1 MRFAC
6 LLSLLLIVGI
16 ACQHPA
22 SEEAT
27 SPASLV
33 TTASGHADS
42 APMYA
47 VGGIPLPPAKARI
60 ARGEYLVTIAGC
72 NDCHTPW
79 HMGPNGPEP
88 DMTRMLSGH
97 PEQLVMPTS
106 TGLAGG
112 PWLWAGAVT
121 NTAFAGPWGVSY
133 TANLTPDASGLAAW
147 DEEMF
152 IRAIRT
158 GKHMG
163 QSRPILPPMPWPMY
177 RRMTDEDLKAVF
189 AYLQSIPPIV
199 NHVPEPVPPAEA
211 GAIAGM

>member
-79 HMGPNGPEP
+79 HVGPNGPEP
-88 DMTRMLSGH
+88 DLSRTLSGH
-97 PEQLVMPTS
+97 PQDLVITAAPPP
-106 TGLAGG
+106 GDG
-112 PWLWAGAVT
+112 PWSWQSVPT
-121 NTAFAGPWGVSY
+121 NTAFAGPWGVSF
-133 TANLTPDASGLAAW
+133 TANLTPDEATGTGVW
-147 DEEMF
+147 TEDIF
-152 IRAIRT
+152 IKTLRT
-158 GKHMG
+158 GRHWG
-163 QSRPILPPMPWPMY
+163 QSRPILPPMPWFNYGKMSE
-177 RRMTDEDLKAVF
+177 EDLSAIF
-189 AYLQSIPPIV
+189 AYLRTLPPIH
-199 NHVPEPVPPAEA
+199 NQVPAPLPPPDAA
-211 GAIAGM
+211 GAV